1 MQKSTGIPLR
11 IIIRK
16 KRIFT

>member
-1 MQKSTGIPLR
+1 VNR

-16 KRIFT
+16 KTLQLLNWS